1 MPETNVRKGLRDRGG
16 LSVSGNTGQRITVKM
31 VMWLPVFLS
40 IILKKDVTNGIITQD
55 TVYLRTLYQELSRE
69 HKI

>member
-1 MPETNVRKGLRDRGG
+1 M
-16 LSVSGNTGQRITVKM
+16 SGNTGRRITVKM

-55 TVYLRTLYQELSRE
+55 TVYLSTLYQELSRE
-69 HKI
+69 YKI

>member
-1 MPETNVRKGLRDRGG
+1 
-16 LSVSGNTGQRITVKM
+16 M

-69 HKI
+69 HKNIKGAGKGSLKQV